1 MFVLLGIY
9 VVLYCMTVVALLSH
23 KPWNIAVSTHLVMCD
38 NDFTTLS
45 IIMMILSQ
53 YDNYH
58 DSTTNGKITEP
69 LFLMPTILHPN

>member
-1 MFVLLGIY
+1 MLRIKDDGTDNNRYWMEI
-9 VVLYCMTVVALLSH
+9 
-23 KPWNIAVSTHLVMCD
+23 VMCD

-45 IIMMILSQ
+45 IIMMILSR